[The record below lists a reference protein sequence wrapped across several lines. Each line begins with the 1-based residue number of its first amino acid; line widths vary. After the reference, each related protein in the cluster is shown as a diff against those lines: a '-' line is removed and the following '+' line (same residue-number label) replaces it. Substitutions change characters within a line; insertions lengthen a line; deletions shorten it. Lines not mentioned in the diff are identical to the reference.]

1 MIPLAIPAALV
12 RYSGLLKAAGVAVA
26 VLAALWWWSS
36 HNRAEQRIG
45 YERAQAENRVAEEKA
60 QAAQRVREMNNFR
73 RMENAH
79 ETAAK
84 LQAERDAAR
93 AAAGAADRRL
103 RDTLDDFDRR
113 LDGATREAAISA
125 ARSLRGVFD
134 ACVAEYRGVADAAD
148 GHFADAVTCR
158 AGWPE

>member
-1 MIPLAIPAALV
+1 MIQLAIPAALA
-12 RYSGLLKAAGVAVA
+12 RYSGLFKVAGVVLA
-26 VLAALWWWSS
+26 VLAALWWWNS
-36 HNRAEQRIG
+36 HNAGQQRIG
-45 YERAQAENRVAEEKA
+45 YERSQAERRADEEKA
-60 QAAQRVREMNNFR
+60 QAAQRLREMNNFR

-84 LQAERDAAR
+84 LLAERDAAR

-103 RDTLDDFDRR
+103 RVTLDDFDRR
-113 LDGATREAAISA
+113 LDGATRETAVVA
-125 ARSLRGVFD
+125 ARALRGVLD

-148 GHFADAVTCR
+148 GHLADAVTCR

>member
-1 MIPLAIPAALV
+1 MIPLAIPAVLV
-12 RYSGLLKAAGVAVA
+12 RYSGLLKVAGVAFA
-26 VLAALWWWSS
+26 VLAALWWWNS
-36 HNRAEQRIG
+36 HNAAQQRIG
-45 YERAQAENRVAEEKA
+45 YERSLAEHRAAEEKA
-60 QAAQRVREMNNFR
+60 QSDQRLREMNNFR

-79 ETAAK
+79 ETAEK

-93 AAAGAADRRL
+93 ASAGAADRRM
-103 RDTLDDFDRR
+103 RDTIDDFDRR
-113 LDGATREAAISA
+113 LDGATREAAIASA
-125 ARSLRGVFD
+125 RTLRGVFD

>member
-1 MIPLAIPAALV
+1 MLDRLQPYLLLIKIAAAVALAIAAV
-12 RYSGLLKAAGVAVA
+12 
-26 VLAALWWWSS
+26 WWWSS
-36 HNRAEQRIG
+36 HNAGQQRIG
-45 YERAQAENRVAEEKA
+45 YDRAMAERREDEAKA
-60 QAAQRVREMNNFR
+60 AAAQRVREMNNFR

-79 ETAAK
+79 EAAAK

-93 AAAGAADRRL
+93 AAARVADRRL

-113 LDGATREAAISA
+113 LDGATREAAIAA
-125 ARSLRGVFD
+125 ARTLRGVFD

-148 GHFADAVTCR
+148 GHLADATTCR

>member
-12 RYSGLLKAAGVAVA
+12 RYSGLLKVAGIVAA
-26 VLAALWWWSS
+26 VLAALWWWNS
-36 HNRAEQRIG
+36 HNAGQQRIG
-45 YERAQAENRVAEEKA
+45 YDRATAERREDEAKA
-60 QAAQRVREMNNFR
+60 AAAQRVREMNNFR

-79 ETAAK
+79 EAAAK

-93 AAAGAADRRL
+93 AAARVADRRL

-113 LDGATREAAISA
+113 LDGATREAAIAA
-125 ARSLRGVFD
+125 ARTLRGVFD

-148 GHFADAVTCR
+148 GHLADAETCR
-158 AGWPE
+158 DGWPE